1 MGSGDL
7 VVQDPGSQDSPVS
20 KADHTLLSDDRTA
33 SVMSGGAWLTQ
44 DPVLPGRTGLLTQV
58 YADDNDVVFRAPS
71 LVHLWPPVQG
81 SESEEGDRGGQQ
93 ALAAGT
99 PGS

>member
-1 MGSGDL
+1 MGDF
-7 VVQDPGSQDSPVS
+7 VVQDPDSQDSPVRD
-20 KADHTLLSDDRTA
+20 ADHALLSDDHTA
-33 SVMSGGAWLTQ
+33 PVMSGGAWLTQ

-58 YADDNDVVFRAPS
+58 CADDNDVVLKAPS

>member
-1 MGSGDL
+1 MEDL
-7 VVQDPGSQDSPVS
+7 IVQDPRSWDSPVS
-20 KADHTLLSDDRTA
+20 EADHALLSDDRTA

-58 YADDNDVVFRAPS
+58 CADDNDVVLKAPS

-93 ALAAGT
+93 VLAAET
-99 PGS
+99 SGS